1 MTDFTAFPIANVTI
15 PSLPDLGGVTDA
27 TMLVGER
34 AGTGRFAATGLR
46 DYVMT
51 TVGASYATTA
61 YVDAADVTKLPLTG
75 GTLTGNLS
83 IPDTLFFTG
92 SGMSFNVSA
101 SFCLWTFDPS
111 NYEIAYTRANGLLQY
126 RRGDGV
132 ELWSVDAVGNS
143 KISGDLTIPTG
154 DLTVQA
160 GQLEVS
166 GIIGSNDKI
175 VALGDV
181 YARGGHYYFGN
192 ADQAVL
198 NTTVAGTSLRFSADG
213 WALSWAQST
222 GTIAFFNNSALP
234 LLTVD
239 QFGNG
244 VFHGTVHGTN
254 VTALEASID
263 QLQRRISGM
272 AHEYD
277 ARIKDLEETL
287 TTRIAALEAQ
297 MGTGTAD

>member
-75 GTLTGNLS
+75 GTLTGNLA

-92 SGMSFNVSA
+92 SGMSFNVSTN
-101 SFCLWTFDPS
+101 FCLWTFDPS

-143 KISGDLTIPTG
+143 KVAGDLTLPTG
-154 DLTVQA
+154 DLTIQA

-166 GIIGSNDKI
+166 GIIGSNDKV
-175 VALGDV
+175 VALGDI

-222 GTIAFFNNSALP
+222 GTIAFFNNSALA

-254 VTALEASID
+254 VTALEARIEE
-263 QLQRRISGM
+263 LQ
-272 AHEYD
+272 AQV
-277 ARIKDLEETL
+277 ADLEETL
-287 TTRIAALEAQ
+287 TTRIAALEAR

>member
-1 MTDFTAFPIANVTI
+1 MSGSYTGFPIANVNI

-27 TMLVGER
+27 SMLVGER

-101 SFCLWTFDPS
+101 NFCLWTFDPS

-154 DLTVQA
+154 NLTVTA
-160 GQLEVS
+160 GSIEAS
-166 GIIGSNDKI
+166 GTIGSNGLI
-175 VALGDV
+175 AALGDI

-198 NTTVAGTSLRFSADG
+198 STTVAGTSLRFSADG
-213 WALSWAQST
+213 WALSWNAST
-222 GTIAFFNNSALP
+222 GTLGYINNSALAVF
-234 LLTVD
+234 TVD
-239 QFGNG
+239 SSGNG
-244 VFHGTVHGTN
+244 TFLGAVHGTN
-254 VTALEASID
+254 VTLLEDKVAE
-263 QLQRRISGM
+263 LQ
-272 AHEYD
+272 
-277 ARIKDLEETL
+277 ARIADLQETL

-297 MGTGTAD
+297 MAAPRTAD

>member
-1 MTDFTAFPIANVTI
+1 MSGSYTGFPIANVNI

-27 TMLVGER
+27 SMLVGER

-51 TVGASYATTA
+51 TVVASYATKA

-101 SFCLWTFDPS
+101 NFCLWTFDPS

-132 ELWSVDAVGNS
+132 ELWSVDEGGNS
-143 KISGDLTIPTG
+143 KISGDLTIPFG
-154 DLTVQA
+154 DLTIQA

-181 YARGGHYYFGN
+181 YARGGHYYFGS

-198 NTTVAGTSLRFSADG
+198 STTVAGTSLRFSADG
-213 WALSWAQST
+213 WALSWSASA
-222 GTIAFFNNSALP
+222 GTLGFFNNSAQP
-234 LLTVD
+234 IFVVD
-239 QFGNG
+239 HSGNG
-244 VFHGTVHGTN
+244 TFLGTVHGTN
-254 VTALEASID
+254 VTALEARIEE
-263 QLQRRISGM
+263 LQ
-272 AHEYD
+272 AQV
-277 ARIKDLEETL
+277 ADLEKTL
-287 TTRIAALEAQ
+287 ATRIAALEAR

>member
-61 YVDAADVTKLPLTG
+61 YVDAADVTKLPLAG
-75 GTLTGNLS
+75 GTLTGNIS
-83 IPDTLFFTG
+83 VPDALYFY
-92 SGMSFNVSA
+92 SDGMSLSTNADYSI
-101 SFCLWTFDPS
+101 WTLDS
-111 NYEIAYTRANGLLQY
+111 GNYEVIYSRHLGLLQY
-126 RRGDGV
+126 RGLGGT
-132 ELWSVDAVGNS
+132 ELWSVDASGNS
-143 KISGDLTIPTG
+143 RISGDLTIPTG

-166 GIIGSNDKI
+166 GIIGSNDKV
-175 VALGDV
+175 VALSDI

-222 GTIAFFNNSALP
+222 GTIAFFNNSALA

-254 VTALEASID
+254 VTALEARIEE
-263 QLQRRISGM
+263 LQ
-272 AHEYD
+272 AQV
-277 ARIKDLEETL
+277 ADLEETL

-297 MGTGTAD
+297 VGTGTTC

>member
-1 MTDFTAFPIANVTI
+1 MSGSYTGFPIANVNI

-27 TMLVGER
+27 SMLVGER

-75 GTLTGNLS
+75 GTLTGNLA

-92 SGMSFNVSA
+92 SGMSFNVSTD
-101 SFCLWTFDPS
+101 FCLWTFDPS

-132 ELWSVDAVGNS
+132 ELWSVDEGGNS

-166 GIIGSNDKI
+166 GIIGSNDKV
-175 VALGDV
+175 VALSDI

-222 GTIAFFNNSALP
+222 GTIAFFNNSALA

-254 VTALEASID
+254 VTALEARIEE
-263 QLQRRISGM
+263 LQ
-272 AHEYD
+272 AQV
-277 ARIKDLEETL
+277 ADLQETL

-297 MGTGTAD
+297 MAAPRTAD